1 MAEDVTEDVQR
12 SLATIEETLKDRELT
27 YERRGDEHVIVELP
41 GVRKLKTTC
50 LLTVG
55 VHGVRIEAFVCRH
68 PDENEPAVHQ
78 YLLQRN
84 RRLYGV
90 AYTIDRNGDIYLVGR
105 MSHHAVT
112 PDELDRLLGQ
122 VLEAADGDFNV
133 LLEIG
138 FISSIRR
145 EWDWRISRGESLAN
159 LKAFEHLMKNGE
171 SNGDKDSDSQR
182 GSRPGA
188 AGSP

>member
-1 MAEDVTEDVQR
+1 MAEDVAR
-12 SLATIEETLKDRELT
+12 SLATIEETVKDRELE
-27 YERRGDEHVIVELP
+27 YERRGDDHVIVQLP

-50 LLTVG
+50 LFTVSA
-55 VHGVRIEAFVCRH
+55 HGVRIEAFVCRH
-68 PDENEPAVHQ
+68 PDENEPQVHQ

-112 PDELDRLLGQ
+112 PEELDRLLGQ

-138 FISSIRR
+138 FITAIRR
-145 EWDWRISRGESLAN
+145 EWAWRTSRGESLAN
-159 LKAFEHLMKNGE
+159 LKAFEHLIQ
-171 SNGDKDSDSQR
+171 SGDAKEGKDS
-182 GSRPGA
+182 GA
-188 AGSP
+188 AAERG